1 MSAALTVN
9 TERLW
14 STLEEMAQIGGTPA
28 GGVTRL
34 TLSDEDRL
42 ARDQLRAWAEQDG
55 FSCDVDAMG
64 NMFIRR
70 AGQYRHLPPVM
81 TGSHV
86 DSQPLGG
93 RYDGIYGVLAGLE
106 VLRTLNDRQ
115 IETARDIVLVNW
127 TNEEGARFA
136 PAMLA
141 SGVWTGQFSEEFA
154 LSREDRDGIR
164 LGEALTAI
172 GYRGTQPAAAFPVH
186 ACYEVHIEQGPIL
199 EAEGIDIGIVH
210 AAMGQRWYT
219 LTIDGFSAHAG
230 TTPMDNRRDAL
241 TGFAQL
247 ALAIEQIGI
256 EHAPDGRATIGMI
269 QAIPNSRNV
278 VPGKVVCSVEFRH
291 PQTAALDSMERSLYQ
306 AVEALAPR
314 QLTVSVERIFD
325 YAPIAFNPDCIART
339 EQAAN
344 ALGYA
349 WRPMVSGAGH
359 DTCYLNAVAPASM
372 IFIPCEKGISHNEAE
387 NILPEWSAKGAN
399 VLLNTVVIA
408 ADEHDEG

>member
-1 MSAALTVN
+1 MSATLKINAA
-9 TERLW
+9 RLW
-14 STLEEMAQIGGTPA
+14 STLEEMAQIGRTEA

-34 TLSDEDRL
+34 TLSEEDRL
-42 ARDQLRAWAEQDG
+42 ARNTLRAWAEQAG
-55 FSCDVDAMG
+55 FSCNVDSLG

-70 AGQYRHLPPVM
+70 AGKSPHLPPVL

-106 VLRTLNDRQ
+106 VLRTLNDQQ
-115 IETARDIVLVNW
+115 IETERDLVLVNW

-141 SGVWTGQFSEEFA
+141 SGVWTGQFSEAFA

-164 LGEALTAI
+164 LGDALEAI
-172 GYRGTQPAAAFPVH
+172 GYRGTLPTQAFPVH

-219 LTIDGFSAHAG
+219 ITLEGFAAHAG
-230 TTPMDNRRDAL
+230 TTPMDNRQDAL
-241 TGFAQL
+241 TGFAQF
-247 ALAIEQIGI
+247 ALAIEQIGN
-256 EHAPDGRATIGMI
+256 EHRPDGRATIGMV

-291 PQTAALDSMERSLYQ
+291 PQTAALDEMENALYQ
-306 AVEALAPR
+306 AVESLAAR
-314 QLTVSVERIFD
+314 RLTVTVEPIFD
-325 YAPIAFNPDCIART
+325 YAPIAFNPECIARS
-339 EQAAN
+339 EQAADK
-344 ALGYA
+344 LGYA

-387 NILPEWSAKGAN
+387 NILPSWSEKGAN
-399 VLLNTVVIA
+399 VLLHTLLMA
-408 ADEHDEG
+408 ASE

>member
-1 MSAALTVN
+1 MSDTLTVN
-9 TERLW
+9 AERLW
-14 STLEEMAQIGGTPA
+14 STLEAMAQIGRTAA

-34 TLSDEDRL
+34 TLSEEDRQ

-55 FSCDVDAMG
+55 FHCDVDTLG

-70 AGQYRHLPPVM
+70 AGRYRHLPPVL

-106 VLRTLNDRQ
+106 VLRTLNDQ
-115 IETARDIVLVNW
+115 HIETARDIVLVNW

-141 SGVWTGQFSEEFA
+141 SGVWSGHFSEAFA

-164 LGEALTAI
+164 LGDALETI
-172 GYRGTQPAAAFPVH
+172 GYRGTTPASAFPIH

-219 LTIDGFSAHAG
+219 LTLDGFAAHAG
-230 TTPMDNRRDAL
+230 TTPMNNRQDAL

-247 ALAIEQIGI
+247 ALAVEQIGI
-256 EHAPDGRATIGMI
+256 QHAPDGRATMGMVR
-269 QAIPNSRNV
+269 AIPNSRNV

-291 PQTAALDSMERSLYQ
+291 PQTAALDNMEQALYL

-314 QLTVSVERIFD
+314 QLAVNVEPVFN
-325 YAPIAFNPDCIART
+325 YAPIAFHPDCIARSQ
-339 EQAAN
+339 QAADR
-344 ALGYA
+344 LGYA

-359 DTCYLNAVAPASM
+359 DTCYLNAIAPASM

-387 NILPEWSAKGAN
+387 NILPSWSEKGAN
-399 VLLNTVVIA
+399 VLLNSLLIA
-408 ADEHDEG
+408 ASEQDEK

>member
-1 MSAALTVN
+1 MSATLTVN
-9 TERLW
+9 AERLW
-14 STLEEMAQIGGTPA
+14 STLEEMAQIGRTAA

-34 TLSDEDRL
+34 TLSEEDRL
-42 ARDQLRAWAEQDG
+42 ARNKLRAWAEQDG
-55 FSCDVDAMG
+55 FRCDIDRLG

-70 AGQYRHLPPVM
+70 PGRYHHLPPVL

-86 DSQPLGG
+86 DSQPAGG

-141 SGVWTGQFSEEFA
+141 SGVWTGQFSEDFA

-164 LGEALTAI
+164 LGDALTAI
-172 GYRGTQPAAAFPVH
+172 GYQGDIPASAFPVH

-199 EAEGIDIGIVH
+199 EAEGIDIGLVH

-219 LTIDGFSAHAG
+219 LTIEGFAAHAG
-230 TTPMDNRRDAL
+230 TTPMANRQDAL

-247 ALAIEQIGI
+247 ALAIEQTGI
-256 EHAPDGRATIGMI
+256 QHAPDGRATIGRV
-269 QAIPNSRNV
+269 QVLPNSGNV
-278 VPGKVVCSVEFRH
+278 VPGKVVCSLEFRH
-291 PQTAALDSMERSLYQ
+291 PQTAALDSMERALYQ
-306 AVEALAPR
+306 ATEDLAAR
-314 QLTVSVERIFD
+314 RLTVEIEPIFD
-325 YAPIAFNPDCIART
+325 YAPIAFNPECIARSR
-339 EQAAN
+339 QAAEM
-344 ALGYA
+344 LGYA

-359 DTCYLNAVAPASM
+359 DTCYLNAIAPASM

-387 NILPEWSAKGAN
+387 NILPDWSEKGAN
-399 VLLNTVVIA
+399 VLLNTLVLA
-408 ADEHDEG
+408 ASENTES

>member
-1 MSAALTVN
+1 MSVALTVN
-9 TERLW
+9 AGRLW
-14 STLEEMAQIGGTPA
+14 STLEDMAQIGRTAA

-34 TLSDEDRL
+34 TLSEEDRQ

-55 FSCDVDAMG
+55 FSCEIDRLG

-70 AGQYRHLPPVM
+70 PGRYPHLSPVL

-106 VLRTLNDRQ
+106 VLRTLNDEQ
-115 IETARDIVLVNW
+115 IETARDIILVNW

-141 SGVWTGQFSEEFA
+141 SGVWTGQFSEAFA
-154 LSREDRDGIR
+154 LSRKDAEGIC
-164 LGEALTAI
+164 LGDALTAI
-172 GYRGTQPAAAFPVH
+172 GYQGVIPATAFPVH

-199 EAEGIDIGIVH
+199 EAEGIDIGLVH

-219 LTIDGFSAHAG
+219 LTIEGFAAHAG
-230 TTPMDNRRDAL
+230 TTPMNNRQDAL
-241 TGFAQL
+241 TGFAQV
-247 ALAIEQIGI
+247 ALAIEQVGI
-256 EHAPDGRATIGMI
+256 EHAPDGRATIGRV
-269 QAIPNSRNV
+269 QVLPNSGNV

-291 PQTAALDSMERSLYQ
+291 PQTATLDSMERALYQ
-306 AVEALAPR
+306 ALENISAR
-314 QLTVSVERIFD
+314 QLTLNVEPIFD
-325 YAPIAFNPDCIART
+325 YAPIAFNQDCIARSQ
-339 EQAAN
+339 QAAEM
-344 ALGYA
+344 LGYA

-359 DTCYLNAVAPASM
+359 DTCYLNAIAPASM

-387 NILPEWSAKGAN
+387 NILPVWSEKGAN
-399 VLLNTVVIA
+399 VLLHTLLLA
-408 ADEHDEG
+408 ASENNDN

>member
-1 MSAALTVN
+1 MSATLTVN
-9 TERLW
+9 AERLW
-14 STLEEMAQIGGTPA
+14 STLEEMAQIGRTMA

-34 TLSDEDRL
+34 TLSEEDRQ
-42 ARDQLRAWAEQDG
+42 ARDKLRAWAERDG
-55 FSCDVDAMG
+55 FRCDIDRLG

-70 AGQYRHLPPVM
+70 PGRYRHLSPVL
-81 TGSHV
+81 TGSHI
-86 DSQPLGG
+86 DSQPAGG

-106 VLRTLNDRQ
+106 VLRTLNDQQ

-141 SGVWTGQFSEEFA
+141 SGVWTGQFSETFA
-154 LSREDRDGIR
+154 LSREDHEGIR
-164 LGEALTAI
+164 LGDALTAI
-172 GYRGTQPAAAFPVH
+172 GYQGDIPATAFPIH

-219 LTIDGFSAHAG
+219 LTINGFAAHAG
-230 TTPMDNRRDAL
+230 TTPMANRQDAL

-247 ALAIEQIGI
+247 ALAIEQTGI
-256 EHAPDGRATIGMI
+256 EHAPDGRATIGRV
-269 QAIPNSRNV
+269 QVLPNSGNV

-291 PQTAALDSMERSLYQ
+291 PQTAALDSMERALYQ
-306 AVEALAPR
+306 AVEDLAER
-314 QLTVSVERIFD
+314 QLAVEVKPIFD
-325 YAPIAFNPDCIART
+325 YAPIAFNQECIARSQ
-339 EQAAN
+339 QAAEM
-344 ALGYA
+344 LGYA

-359 DTCYLNAVAPASM
+359 DTCYLNTIAPASM

-387 NILPEWSAKGAN
+387 NILPGWSEKGAN
-399 VLLNTVVIA
+399 VLLNSLVLA
-408 ADEHDEG
+408 ASENTES

>member
-1 MSAALTVN
+1 MSAAIAVN
-9 TERLW
+9 AERLW
-14 STLEEMAQIGGTPA
+14 SSLNTMAQIGATPA

-34 TLSDEDRL
+34 ALSNEDRI
-42 ARDQLRAWAEQDG
+42 ARDLLRDWAQQAGLQCE
-55 FSCDVDAMG
+55 VDTLG

-70 AGQYRHLPPVM
+70 PGKKPHLSPVL

-115 IETARDIVLVNW
+115 IETERDLLLVNW

-141 SGVWTGQFSEEFA
+141 SGVWTGQFSESFA
-154 LSREDRDGIR
+154 LSRQDQAGVSVD
-164 LGEALTAI
+164 EALQAI
-172 GYRGTQPAAAFPVH
+172 GYRGTQPAHAFPLH

-199 EAEGIDIGIVH
+199 EEEGIDIGVVR

-219 LTIDGFSAHAG
+219 VTLKGFAAHAG
-230 TTPMDNRRDAL
+230 TTPMTSRRDAL
-241 TGFAQL
+241 TGFARL
-247 ALAIEQIGI
+247 ALAVESIGLTQV
-256 EHAPDGRATIGMI
+256 PDGRATIGMV
-269 QAIPNSRNV
+269 QNTPNSRNV
-278 VPGKVVCSVEFRH
+278 VPGQVICSVEFRH
-291 PQTAALDSMERSLYQ
+291 PQTAALENMEQALYQ
-306 AVEALAPR
+306 TVTALKE
-314 QLTVSVERIFD
+314 QLLDVHVERIFD
-325 YAPIAFNPDCIART
+325 YAPIAFDHGCSERI
-339 EQAAN
+339 EHAAT

-349 WRPMVSGAGH
+349 WRDMVSGAGH

-387 NILPEWSAKGAN
+387 NILPAWSEKGAN
-399 VLLNTVVIA
+399 VLLHTLLA
-408 ADEHDEG
+408 AANEGE